1 MMTLIFDLDG
11 TLVVEEAS
19 AEAALR
25 ATCVLAQKHN
35 GVNPEALYVRIRESC
50 RTFWHE
56 SPVRQYCLSI
66 GISSW
71 EGLWAE
77 FCGDDENLHIL
88 AEWAPTYR
96 KNSWQEALRQCGFGD
111 DETLAKELSETYVRE
126 RRKRHI
132 VYDDVLPTLEHF
144 GQSCRLGLL
153 TNGAPDLQRAKLEG
167 SGLGIFFDTIVISGE
182 VGFGKPDPRIFK
194 LALARLDTKPEA
206 AVMVGNSLKSDM
218 SPAMEIGMMAI
229 WVNREGKVGDKSI
242 VPNAEVAD
250 LTKLKDIFEQDLARD
265 GLKPRP

>member
-1 MMTLIFDLDG
+1 MMM
-11 TLVVEEAS
+11 
-19 AEAALR
+19 
-25 ATCVLAQKHN
+25 
-35 GVNPEALYVRIRESC
+35 SC
-50 RTFWHE
+50 RHE
-56 SPVRQYCLSI
+56 S
-66 GISSW
+66 
-71 EGLWAE
+71 
-77 FCGDDENLHIL
+77 IL
-88 AEWAPTYR
+88 GRAA
-96 KNSWQEALRQCGFGD
+96 
-111 DETLAKELSETYVRE
+111 
-126 RRKRHI
+126 
-132 VYDDVLPTLEHF
+132 
-144 GQSCRLGLL
+144 
-153 TNGAPDLQRAKLEG
+153 DLQRAKLEG

-229 WVNREGKVGDKSI
+229 WVNREGKDGDKSI